1 MSTDTLAPSPGTA
14 GGSGTNGTGTVH
26 VKLRRVLGF
35 WPAYGAAVGLVISG
49 TAMVSVGY
57 VAGTTGYSAI
67 LTAAIALVPMMA
79 AAFAYGELTAMLPGG
94 GMVSEYTMPA
104 MGRLMSMFA
113 VLSGYLVLISCDGG
127 TQVVI
132 AGLSM
137 QSIAGI
143 PQPITTWTLLGLVVV
158 VNLIGVGV
166 YGKAEAIMTIS
177 MIAIFLVVGLLGLF
191 RVGEAAGIAEPLKN
205 IPTFF
210 ATGTAWLSG
219 VGVCIWWFIG
229 FEFACPIAEENVK
242 PHKYIPRALWTGLL
256 TILVLDIILVF
267 AIIRYVPLDTL
278 AGSAIPQIDGARA
291 MLGGGGATFMTIIT
305 ILAALTTCNA
315 EVAALPRMLYG
326 MAREHLVPSW
336 FAWIHPRFRTPWVG
350 IFFTAIIMAITIV
363 YISIKGADINS
374 ILTLIMTACIAWL
387 VSYSIAMIDVI
398 VLRKK
403 YPDYPRLW
411 KAPGGVVSMIIGI
424 GGAAYAIY
432 TLPDYWLYAAIYMA
446 VILVYCVVWLKYKKL
461 PLLQSTPIEYLAK
474 EIMDRS
480 EPIVEWG
487 PAIESWLARREW
499 DHEGFL
505 EFERGR

>member
-1 MSTDTLAPSPGTA
+1 MSSGSVEGAVVAAPR
-14 GGSGTNGTGTVH
+14 

-35 WPAYGAAVGLVISG
+35 WPAYGAAVGLVVSG

-57 VAGTTGYSAI
+57 VAGTVGWSSI
-67 LTAAIALVPMMA
+67 LTAMIALVQMMG

-104 MGRLMSMFA
+104 LGRLMSMFA
-113 VLSGYLVLISCDGG
+113 VLSGYLVLVSCDGG

-132 AGLSM
+132 GGLSM
-137 QSIAGI
+137 EDITGI
-143 PQPITTWTLLGLVVV
+143 PQPITTCALLGILVAVKLIFVV
-158 VNLIGVGV
+158 L
-166 YGKAEAIMTIS
+166 YGRAEAIGTIA
-177 MIAIFLVVGLLGLF
+177 MVGVFLVIGLLGLF
-191 RVGEAAGIAEPLKN
+191 RVGEAAGVAEPLED

-210 ATGTAWLSG
+210 ATGTAWLTG
-219 VGVCIWWFIG
+219 VGVAIWWFIG

-242 PHKYIPRALWTGLL
+242 PHKHIPRALWTGLL
-256 TILVLDIILVF
+256 SILVLDIILVF
-267 AIIRYVPLDTL
+267 AIIRYIPLDTL

-291 MLGGGGATFMTIIT
+291 MLGGVGATFMTIVT

-326 MAREHLVPSW
+326 MARERLVPSW
-336 FAWIHPRFRTPWVG
+336 FAWIHPKFRTPWVG
-350 IFFTAIIMAITIV
+350 IFFTAVIMAITIV
-363 YISIKGADINS
+363 YIMIKGADINS

-398 VLRKK
+398 VLRKRF
-403 YPDYPRLW
+403 PDYPRLW
-411 KAPGGVVSMIIGI
+411 KAPGGIVAMVIGI
-424 GGAAYAIY
+424 GGAVYAIY

-446 VILVYCVVWLKYKKL
+446 IILIYCVVWLKYKKL
-461 PLLQSTPIEYLAK
+461 PLLERSPIEYLAK

-487 PAIESWLARREW
+487 PAVEEWLAGRDW
-499 DHEGFL
+499 DHQGFL
-505 EFERGR
+505 DFEAGR